1 MRDQCDYAVS
11 IRPGGLHTTE
21 IHNGYCACSLTST
34 CADCTQ
40 EEKAQ
45 REQKKS
51 HMARL
56 VLGGQ
61 SSFTSDDSD
70 VFEGLSPH
78 EVQAFV
84 DEVCSAAVRMAVEH
98 LCVQGHWR
106 CLLSL
111 LRVFQTTGGAKAA
124 DPFEGMSPD
133 EINAFI
139 ASNNQHLTAHS

>member
-1 MRDQCDYAVS
+1 MEC
-11 IRPGGLHTTE
+11 
-21 IHNGYCACSLTST
+21 CACSLART
-34 CADCTQ
+34 CTCCTQ

-56 VLGGQ
+56 VLAGQ

-78 EVQAFV
+78 EIQTFV
-84 DEVCSAAVRMAVEH
+84 DEVRSA
-98 LCVQGHWR
+98 VQAGGLTVAHPCMQGTR
-106 CLLSL
+106 RHLLSL
-111 LRVFQTTGGAKAA
+111 SCTFQTTGGAKAA
-124 DPFEGMSPD
+124 DPYEGMSPD

-139 ASNNQHLTAHS
+139 ANNQHLTVQS